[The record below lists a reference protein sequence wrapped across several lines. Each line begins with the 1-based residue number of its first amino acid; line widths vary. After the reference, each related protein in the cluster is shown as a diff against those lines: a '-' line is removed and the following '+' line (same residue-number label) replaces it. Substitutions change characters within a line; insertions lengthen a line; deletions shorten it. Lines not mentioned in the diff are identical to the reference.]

1 MNLLQ
6 YDSQC
11 IVKTIKY
18 VIMKPTASAIKA
30 AIKFENLLE
39 KDGTVSIQGK
49 NLQTEMFKISKNF
62 YVPLM
67 SKLFHYKV
75 NHDDLRNP
83 YEFSISNVN
92 IVFHGQESI
101 SYLGPFI
108 WQLI

>member
-62 YVPLM
+62 YVLSWVNYFITKLIMMICEIHM
-67 SKLFHYKV
+67 SFLF
-75 NHDDLRNP
+75 
-83 YEFSISNVN
+83 
-92 IVFHGQESI
+92 QM
-101 SYLGPFI
+101 
-108 WQLI
+108 

>member
-1 MNLLQ
+1 
-6 YDSQC
+6 
-11 IVKTIKY
+11 
-18 VIMKPTASAIKA
+18 
-30 AIKFENLLE
+30 
-39 KDGTVSIQGK
+39 
-49 NLQTEMFKISKNF
+49 
-62 YVPLM
+62 M